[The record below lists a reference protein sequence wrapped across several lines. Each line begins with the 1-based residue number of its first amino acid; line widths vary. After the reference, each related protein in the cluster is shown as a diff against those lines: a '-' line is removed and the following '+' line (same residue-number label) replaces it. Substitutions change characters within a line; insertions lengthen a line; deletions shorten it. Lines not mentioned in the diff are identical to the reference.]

1 MSSFIRKK
9 SAVLGTKSSPLEPP
23 ILDQPTSLIGL
34 SSTAYA
40 NRRSDAM
47 NTRLSL
53 FPVAHALFTVSHS
66 LADADRH
73 DTINSRLS
81 HANKQSESLRQ
92 LIREQQRIIRNQGAA
107 LSQADDA
114 VLGDRIESVKD
125 DLVSVRAE
133 VELSQDALMEKSQD
147 IEHVVARVSDME
159 IAVGMPGTDVVI
171 EPSVDLVQPSHT
183 YQNCRVAFRTINW
196 AEFRDWTMRQIK
208 RGTTCR
214 TPECPPRRRR
224 TGAGR
229 ASLWGVRSPVP

>member
-1 MSSFIRKK
+1 
-9 SAVLGTKSSPLEPP
+9 
-23 ILDQPTSLIGL
+23 
-34 SSTAYA
+34 
-40 NRRSDAM
+40 M

-53 FPVAHALFTVSHS
+53 FLVAHALFTVSHS

-107 LSQADDA
+107 LQADDA

-133 VELSQDALMEKSQD
+133 VELSQDALMEKSED

-214 TPECPPRRRR
+214 TLSAHLVAEGLVQGEQAFGVCEALFPELPWSDHKRRVQRWSRKNPDCNTLADMLRKR
-224 TGAGR
+224 TQR
-229 ASLWGVRSPVP
+229 